1 MGAAPAPAADERPAR
16 AGKSDADALTA
27 WLIGWL
33 SDRLNLPAA
42 AIDASRGFAEMGLDS
57 LGSTELAFEL
67 GRQIGTDLPE
77 TIAYDHPTVFRFIS
91 HIVPGAGPAPAHHV
105 TNPRKRTAHFHHHP
119 ANPRDPTPT

>member
-1 MGAAPAPAADERPAR
+1 MSDWSSDVCSSVLFLEGRLPVIAQWQAMGAAPAPAADERPAR

-67 GRQIGTDLPE
+67 GRQIRSEEQTYELQSLMRHSY
-77 TIAYDHPTVFRFIS
+77 AVFC
-91 HIVPGAGPAPAHHV
+91 
-105 TNPRKRTAHFHHHP
+105 
-119 ANPRDPTPT
+119 